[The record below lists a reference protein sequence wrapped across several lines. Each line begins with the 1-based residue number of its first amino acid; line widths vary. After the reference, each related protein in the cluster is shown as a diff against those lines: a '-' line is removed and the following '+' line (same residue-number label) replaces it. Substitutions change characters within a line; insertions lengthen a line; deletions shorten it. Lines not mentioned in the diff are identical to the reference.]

1 MRDTIELIKASDVD
15 KLAAEFARKRA
26 ARATGE
32 VNNSTAWQVRIEWKS
47 PGSVT
52 WPTFTYDAKPT
63 REAAEY
69 CARHS
74 LQWIT
79 SGDDLSV
86 IGACVRAPRAS
97 KWEPV
102 GINDGATA

>member
-1 MRDTIELIKASDVD
+1 VRDTIELISASDVGE
-15 KLAAEFARKRA
+15 LAAEFARKRA
-26 ARATGE
+26 ARAMAE
-32 VNNSTAWQVRIEWKS
+32 VNNSTGWQVRIEWRS
-47 PGSVT
+47 PASVT
-52 WPTFTYDAKPT
+52 WPTFTYDTKPT

-79 SGDDLSV
+79 SGNDLSV
-86 IGACVRAPRAS
+86 VGACVRAPRAS

-102 GINDGATA
+102 SINEAATT